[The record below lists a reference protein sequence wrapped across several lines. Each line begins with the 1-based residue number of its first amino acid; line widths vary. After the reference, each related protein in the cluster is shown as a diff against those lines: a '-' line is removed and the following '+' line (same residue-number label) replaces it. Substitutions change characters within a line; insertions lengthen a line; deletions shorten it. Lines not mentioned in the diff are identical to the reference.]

1 VALKKMLHRLTVPVE
16 ELDAERLREFC
27 ASRPDVVRIANAEPR
42 QDVTVVGEIS
52 SLRIVPRAGSA
63 SLEATINDGSGNL
76 VVTWTGRRRIA
87 GVAAGRRMVVSGRGT
102 PTGPG
107 GRLMILNPRYELL

>member
-1 VALKKMLHRLTVPVE
+1 MLHRLTTSVE
-16 ELDAERLREFC
+16 ELDAELLREFC
-27 ASRPDVVRIANAEPR
+27 ESRPDVVRIADAQPR

-52 SLRIVPRAGSA
+52 SLRIVPRAGSP

-87 GVAAGRRMVVSGRGT
+87 GVAAGRRLVVSGRGT

-107 GRLMILNPRYELL
+107 RRLIIMNPRHELL